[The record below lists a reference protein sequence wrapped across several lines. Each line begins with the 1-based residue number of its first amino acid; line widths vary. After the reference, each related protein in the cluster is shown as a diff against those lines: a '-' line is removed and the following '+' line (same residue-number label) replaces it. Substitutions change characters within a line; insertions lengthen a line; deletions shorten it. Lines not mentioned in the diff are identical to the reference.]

1 MGYRV
6 ENYSYDEIS
15 TMSIK
20 GKIAPSL
27 FWAIPIGKWNL
38 GLLDNLWHRFTMGG
52 SLCNHY
58 GYVFVKEHQSYRGND
73 RASQHRK
80 TQGGGLDISLAAASL
95 TEILPSAFNQSRRM
109 SYENDT
115 CNVLILAGSYPQP
128 GWGLL
133 IDISAISKNV
143 REVDFFEEAIEEAVQ
158 RTAQSSGHD
167 ILSQFRQAS
176 EVFKSLGNEF
186 AQLTSLESEIRTNS
200 IKLRN
205 LRSIDIRNCA
215 DGVVNESN
223 LSQLQSKLSD
233 IDRIISNNDLIESI
247 KSNIKK
253 LTAANIINRS
263 DDAKIESISESI
275 AEIRRDSSR
284 RQHVCQQIRTEHGVD
299 IANLL
304 NACVQVITCCD
315 VDEITN
321 LRSWASSAYTM
332 NLATLKDNI
341 RNLSSI
347 IEEKIGRNIREGDQL
362 ELERRSL
369 LQQEV
374 RNNFLYQAECGNAI
388 ELQSKL
394 APVFLV
400 ELEKAFLRH
409 DVKPTVIAWDPPRM
423 VGWKVFTELR
433 DPLTLQDLW
442 LAARTQ
448 FPDIQNIGLTVEID
462 NDLIDYGI
470 DGSYFTDYV
479 HHVAVSHTSHS
490 TREVTA
496 KFLNELLQPN
506 QIKRLIRMYM
516 SDPEA
521 LRIANDYNSTRRELT
536 NTLLIA
542 MGWLPDQKDR
552 QTSVASLL
560 QTTHPGQ
567 LDIAQGK
574 TINDLRV
581 ALESYCK
588 DIIDVAVSKLGYDEE
603 RIIRFVDGSVP
614 QFQWRNGDR
623 NWVNQVAHLTLGS
636 AVRLLKPLLDI
647 AFNGR
652 EAEISIL
659 VDDLKWLSSNAN
671 IASHDNMDAFRE
683 FNTFIPNTQEF
694 ALKVKNLLDITKVI
708 LGDLPWHME
717 VSSVF
722 GDCPM
727 VLSGEAW
734 SHGTVAPRLL
744 RVLCYDKIPTG
755 KKRVMFWNR
764 NRRNPVVPDAHFINR
779 PGARSDY

>member
-1 MGYRV
+1 MGCKV
-6 ENYSYDEIS
+6 KNYSYDEIS

-27 FWAIPIGKWNL
+27 FWAIPIGKWDL
-38 GLLDNLWHRFTMGG
+38 IVLDNLWYRFTMGG
-52 SLCNHY
+52 SSCNHY
-58 GYVFVKEHQSYRGND
+58 GYVFVKEHQPYHGND
-73 RASQHRK
+73 RASQHQK
-80 TQGGGLDISLAAASL
+80 TQDGILDISLAAASL
-95 TEILPSAFNQSRRM
+95 TEILPSAFNQSRTM
-109 SYENDT
+109 SYGNDT

-133 IDISAISKNV
+133 VDISAHMTVSGG
-143 REVDFFEEAIEEAVQ
+143 VDFFEEAIEEAVE

-186 AQLTSLESEIRTNS
+186 NQLTSIESEIKTN
-200 IKLRN
+200 N
-205 LRSIDIRNCA
+205 IRFRFLKSTDMTNCA
-215 DGVVNESN
+215 DDIANGNN
-223 LSQLQSKLSD
+223 LSKLQSKLSD
-233 IDRIISNNDLIESI
+233 IGRIISNNDLIESI
-247 KSNIKK
+247 KSNITK

-263 DDAKIESISESI
+263 DDAQIQSIIEPMH
-275 AEIRRDSSR
+275 EIKNDPTSQKR
-284 RQHVCQQIRTEHGVD
+284 VCQQIKAAHGGGV
-299 IANLL
+299 AELL
-304 NACVQVITCCD
+304 SACVQVIACGD
-315 VDEITN
+315 VDEINKLRPWAISSYSTN
-321 LRSWASSAYTM
+321 LSALQDSIRS
-332 NLATLKDNI
+332 LRLI
-341 RNLSSI
+341 L
-347 IEEKIGRNIREGDQL
+347 EQHIGRCASEEYR
-362 ELERRSL
+362 LERERQSL
-369 LQQEV
+369 LQQEAHN
-374 RNNFLYQAECGNAI
+374 RLSYQIECGNAI

-423 VGWKVFTELR
+423 VGWKVFAELR

-442 LAARTQ
+442 LAATTQ

-479 HHVAVSHTSHS
+479 HHVAVSQTSHS

-506 QIKRLIRMYM
+506 QIKKLIRMYT
-516 SDPEA
+516 SDPKA
-521 LRIANDYNSTRRELT
+521 LRIANDYTSTRRELT

-588 DIIDVAVSKLGYDEE
+588 DIIDVAVSKLAYDEE

-614 QFQWRNGDR
+614 QFQWRNGDK

-647 AFNGR
+647 AFIGR

-659 VDDLKWLSSNAN
+659 IDDLKWLSSNAN

-734 SHGTVAPRLL
+734 SHGSAAPRLL

-779 PGARSDY
+779 PGARSEY